1 MSSEKDLVLL
11 RILSHHPVRCVSID
25 IRRLR
30 LEPLVVTNLYRVF
43 DCSCKELV
51 HKAIVVILRSSF
63 KVIALSS
70 SFKVA
75 ELRYFWVYW
84 QSSLSTVNG
93 PE

>member
-1 MSSEKDLVLL
+1 M
-11 RILSHHPVRCVSID
+11 SID

-51 HKAIVVILRSSF
+51 RKAVVVILRSSF

-70 SFKVA
+70 SFKVIA
-75 ELRYFWVYW
+75 LSSSFKVIALSSSFKVVELI
-84 QSSLSTVNG
+84 
-93 PE
+93 